1 MTLGFKRAGVLALC
15 SVERNP
21 DAVATYKQHSP
32 EVEHHASDIRDVNL
46 AKYRGAA
53 RIVFGG
59 PPCQPFSTG
68 GLQRGARDRRDM
80 VPAFLSAV
88 EVVQPDAVVMENVPG
103 LASTKM
109 QAYLFEFLRNLA
121 GLGYVPVPRI
131 LNAAHYG
138 VPQNRKRLF
147 VVALRDRPFRFPRP
161 THGPGTGKPMVP
173 SKKVLSVKRPRGEA
187 PNCPVVFARYP
198 DLRPSPYHGHVYNG
212 QGRPIDLSAPC
223 HTILASSGGY
233 KTHWVDTQN
242 IAVEYHR
249 YLMNGGTPREG
260 QVPGARRLSV
270 EECALVQTFP
280 KELTFAGSRSSQ
292 YTQVGDAVP
301 PLLAEQVAR
310 ALVEQLL
317 GDEPDDS
324 THLHSEPLAQ
334 RLW

>member
-1 MTLGFKRAGVLALC
+1 
-15 SVERNP
+15 
-21 DAVATYKQHSP
+21 
-32 EVEHHASDIRDVNL
+32 
-46 AKYRGAA
+46 
-53 RIVFGG
+53 
-59 PPCQPFSTG
+59 
-68 GLQRGARDRRDM
+68 
-80 VPAFLSAV
+80 
-88 EVVQPDAVVMENVPG
+88 
-103 LASTKM
+103 
-109 QAYLFEFLRNLA
+109 
-121 GLGYVPVPRI
+121 
-131 LNAAHYG
+131 
-138 VPQNRKRLF
+138 
-147 VVALRDRPFRFPRP
+147 
-161 THGPGTGKPMVP
+161 
-173 SKKVLSVKRPRGEA
+173 
-187 PNCPVVFARYP
+187 
-198 DLRPSPYHGHVYNG
+198 
-212 QGRPIDLSAPC
+212 
-223 HTILASSGGY
+223 LASSGGY